1 MDRTQ
6 EERPEPRSPFWR
18 WTLLFGLV
26 LATLVFAA
34 LGTWQVHRLQW
45 KLDLIQRVEARLALE
60 PVPMPAPTGWASINS
75 ADDEYKRVAVSGHFL
90 NDKEAHVVASTER
103 GPGFWVMT
111 PFVLG
116 DGTVVIVNRGFVPG
130 DRRDA
135 SARSDGQIAGETFVT
150 GLLRLSEASSW
161 ILRRND
167 PEKNRWYRRD
177 PREIGEARGLSN
189 VAPFFID
196 ADATPNPGGW
206 PLGGMTRVQFS
217 NSHLV
222 YAITW
227 FALAVMAAFAIT
239 YVVRDTP

>member
-1 MDRTQ
+1 M
-6 EERPEPRSPFWR
+6 
-18 WTLLFGLV
+18 
-26 LATLVFAA
+26 LATIVFAA
-34 LGTWQVHRLQW
+34 LGTWQVKRLQW
-45 KLDLIQRVEARLALE
+45 KLDLIERVEARLAQA
-60 PVPMPAPTGWASINS
+60 PVAVPAPDSWASINA
-75 ADDEYKRVAVSGHFL
+75 ADDEYKRVAARGHFL

-111 PFVLG
+111 PFVLA

-135 SARSDGQIAGETFVT
+135 SVRSEGQIVGQTSVT
-150 GLLRLSEASSW
+150 GLLRLSEAASW
-161 ILRRND
+161 ILRTND
-167 PEKNRWYRRD
+167 PAQNRWYRRD

-189 VAPFFID
+189 VAPFFVD

-222 YAITW
+222 YAVTW

-239 YVVRDTP
+239 YVVREKP

>member
-1 MDRTQ
+1 MDRA
-6 EERPEPRSPFWR
+6 EEEKPEPRSPIWR
-18 WTLLFGLV
+18 WTLLLGLV

-45 KLDLIQRVEARLALE
+45 KLDLIQRVEARLAQE
-60 PVPMPAPTGWASINS
+60 PVPVPDPVSWASIN
-75 ADDEYKRVAVSGHFL
+75 ATDDEYKRVAARGHFL

-103 GPGFWVMT
+103 GPGFWVLT
-111 PFVLG
+111 PFVLT
-116 DGTVVIVNRGFVPG
+116 DGNVVIINRGFVPG
-130 DRRDA
+130 NRREV
-135 SARSDGQIAGETFVT
+135 SARPDGQIAGETSVT
-150 GLLRLSEASSW
+150 GLVRLPEASW
-161 ILRRND
+161 VLRKND
-167 PEKNRWYRRD
+167 PAKDRWYRRD

-196 ADATPNPGGW
+196 ADVTPNPGGW

-227 FALAVMAAFAIT
+227 FALAVMAALAT
-239 YVVRDTP
+239 AYVIREKP

>member
-1 MDRTQ
+1 MDRAE

-18 WTLLFGLV
+18 WTLLLGLL
-26 LATLVFAA
+26 LATMAFVA
-34 LGTWQVHRLQW
+34 LGTWQVYRLQW
-45 KLDLIQRVEARLALE
+45 KLDLIQRVEARLAQE
-60 PVPMPAPTGWASINS
+60 PVPIPASDGWASINA
-75 ADDEYKRVAVSGHFL
+75 ADDEYKRVEVRGHFL
-90 NDKEAHVVASTER
+90 NDKEALVVASTER
-103 GPGFWVMT
+103 GPGFWVLT
-111 PFVLG
+111 PFALA

-130 DRRDA
+130 GSREA
-135 SARSDGQIAGETFVT
+135 STRSEGQIAGEASVT

-161 ILRRND
+161 ILRKND
-167 PEKNRWYRRD
+167 PAQDRWYRRD
-177 PREIGEARGLSN
+177 PGEIGEARGLSN

-227 FALAVMAAFAIT
+227 FVLAVMAALAT
-239 YVVRDTP
+239 AYVVREKQ

>member
-1 MDRTQ
+1 MDRA
-6 EERPEPRSPFWR
+6 EEESSEPRSPFWR
-18 WTLLFGLV
+18 WTLLLGLL
-26 LATLVFAA
+26 LATMAFVA
-34 LGTWQVHRLQW
+34 LGTWQVYRLQW
-45 KLDLIQRVEARLALE
+45 KLDLIQRVEARLAQE
-60 PVPMPAPTGWASINS
+60 PVPIPASDGWASINA
-75 ADDEYKRVAVSGHFL
+75 ADNEYKRVAVRGHFL

-103 GPGFWVMT
+103 GPGFWVLT
-111 PFVLG
+111 PFVLT
-116 DGTVVIVNRGFVPG
+116 DGNVVIVNRGFVPG
-130 DRRDA
+130 NRREV
-135 SARSDGQIAGETFVT
+135 SARPDGQIAGETSVT

-167 PEKNRWYRRD
+167 PAHDRWYRRD

-222 YAITW
+222 YAVTW
-227 FALAVMAAFAIT
+227 FALAVMAALAT
-239 YVVRDTP
+239 AYVIREKP